1 MTAVVLRVMFRKN
14 ERSVVIAD
22 WKSKEGRSKRDGF
35 GRWYPARELCAV
47 HEGPSKERR
56 RLVDTSIRPPR
67 ALARSKRH
75 ETDDEQ
81 TKKSLKTT
89 YSTSLWTKAS
99 ITNSVKIV

>member
-1 MTAVVLRVMFRKN
+1 MTAVVLRVMFREN

-47 HEGPSKERR
+47 HEGPSKECR
-56 RLVDTSIRPPR
+56 RLVDTDTCSSRPR
-67 ALARSKRH
+67 SLAQIKRH

-81 TKKSLKTT
+81 TKKSL
-89 YSTSLWTKAS
+89 
-99 ITNSVKIV
+99 